1 MPRPYIYSYKP
12 IMTQY
17 IIRRLLQAIPLLFII
32 SVLLFLLMQVSGDPL
47 ATLGG
52 REPPR
57 AEDRIRLKRQWGL
70 DQPVLVQ
77 YLYWLVGNDWVVTNP
92 ETGETGVRKGVLR
105 GDFGN
110 SFVTR
115 QPALQVIQER
125 LPNTLILMLTAEVVI
140 IIMSLTIGIV
150 SAVKQYSL
158 IDTILTAF
166 AFITYS
172 VPVFLMAL
180 ILMYIFAVNFRK
192 WGLPYFPISGMFDP
206 AKGRTFQ
213 EVAWHLVLP
222 VLTIALISIAG
233 YSRYIRSTMLEVI
246 NSDYIR
252 TARAKGLSERRT
264 LFVHA
269 FKNASLPIVT
279 LIGLDLPF
287 LLAGA
292 VVTETIFAWPGMGQL
307 FINHLTRSDFPVLM
321 GILMMIS
328 VAVVVFQLLTDLA
341 YTWLDPRIRYS

>member
-1 MPRPYIYSYKP
+1 MPVW
-12 IMTQY
+12 
-17 IIRRLLQAIPLLFII
+17 RRA
-32 SVLLFLLMQVSGDPL
+32 SGDPV

-52 REPPR
+52 RQPPKP
-57 AEDRIRLKRQWGL
+57 EDRERQRRAWGL
-70 DQPVLVQ
+70 DQPLLTQ
-77 YLYWLVGNDWVVTNP
+77 YFIWLVGNDWMVVNP
-92 ETGETGVRKGVLR
+92 ETGETGERHGVLR

-115 QPALQVIQER
+115 QPAIEVIMQR
-125 LPNTLILMLTAEVVI
+125 LPNTLLLMITAEIVI
-140 IIMSLTIGIV
+140 LVLSLTVGIV

-158 IDTILTAF
+158 LDTVLTAF

-172 VPVFLMAL
+172 IPVFLMAL

-192 WGLPYFPISGMFDP
+192 WGLPYLPISGMFDP

-213 EVAWHLVLP
+213 EVAWHMVLP

-292 VVTETIFAWPGMGQL
+292 VVTETIFAWPGMGRL
-307 FINHLTRSDFPVLM
+307 FIDHLGRSDYPVLM
-321 GILMMIS
+321 GILMLIS
-328 VAVVVFQLLTDLA
+328 VAVVVFQLLTDLI

>member
-1 MPRPYIYSYKP
+1 
-12 IMTQY
+12 MTQY
-17 IIRRLLQAIPLLFII
+17 IIRRLLQAIPLLLLISII
-32 SVLLFLLMQVSGDPL
+32 LFALMQASGDPV

-52 REPPR
+52 RQPPKP
-57 AEDRIRLKRQWGL
+57 EDRERLRRAWGL
-70 DQPVLVQ
+70 DQPLLTQ
-77 YLYWLVGNDWVVTNP
+77 YFIWLAGNDWMVIDP
-92 ETGETGVRKGVLR
+92 ETGETGTRQGVLR

-115 QPALQVIQER
+115 QPAIEVIMQR
-125 LPNTLILMLTAEVVI
+125 LPNTLLLMITAELVI
-140 IIMSLTIGIV
+140 LVLSLTVGIV

-158 IDTILTAF
+158 LDTILTAF
-166 AFITYS
+166 SFITYS
-172 VPVFLMAL
+172 IPVFLMAL

-192 WGLPYFPISGMFDP
+192 WGLPYLPISGMFDP

-213 EVAWHLVLP
+213 EVAWHMVLP
-222 VLTIALISIAG
+222 VTTIALISIAG

-252 TARAKGLSERRT
+252 TARSKGLSERRT

-292 VVTETIFAWPGMGQL
+292 VVTETIFAWPGMGRL
-307 FINHLTRSDFPVLM
+307 FIDHLGRSDYPVLM
-321 GILMMIS
+321 GILMLIS
-328 VAVVVFQLLTDLA
+328 VAVVVFQLLTDLV

>member
-1 MPRPYIYSYKP
+1 
-12 IMTQY
+12 MTQY
-17 IIRRLLQAIPLLFII
+17 FIRRLLQAIPLLLLISII
-32 SVLLFLLMQVSGDPL
+32 LFTLMQTAGDPV

-52 REPPR
+52 RQPPKP
-57 AEDRIRLKRQWGL
+57 EDRERLRRAWGL
-70 DQPVLVQ
+70 DQPLLTQ
-77 YLYWLVGNDWVVTNP
+77 YFIWLVGNDWMVVNP
-92 ETGETGVRKGVLR
+92 ETGETGERRGVLR

-115 QPALQVIQER
+115 QPAIEVILQR
-125 LPNTLILMLTAEVVI
+125 LPNTLLLMITAEVVI
-140 IIMSLTIGIV
+140 LVLSLTVGIV

-158 IDTILTAF
+158 LDTVLTAF
-166 AFITYS
+166 SFITYS
-172 VPVFLMAL
+172 IPVFLMAL

-192 WGLPYFPISGMFDP
+192 WGLPYLPISGMFDP

-213 EVAWHLVLP
+213 EVAWHMVLP

-292 VVTETIFAWPGMGQL
+292 VVTETIFAWPGMGRL
-307 FINHLTRSDFPVLM
+307 FIDHLGRSDYPVLM
-321 GILMMIS
+321 GILMLIS
-328 VAVVVFQLLTDLA
+328 LAVVVFQLLTDVA